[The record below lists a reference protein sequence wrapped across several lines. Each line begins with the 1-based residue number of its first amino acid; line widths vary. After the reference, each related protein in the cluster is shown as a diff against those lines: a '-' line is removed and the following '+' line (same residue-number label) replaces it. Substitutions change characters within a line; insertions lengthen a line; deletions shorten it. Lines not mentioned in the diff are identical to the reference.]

1 MPEHP
6 ILFSGPMVQAIREG
20 QKSVTRRVIKPQPP
34 DGLTPAPCHY
44 SSTGWALQHASGRCE
59 CGAEVRCPYGVPGD
73 HLWVREAT
81 RIDDRATPAGYQTA
95 SYVADGQ
102 PVLVDGKPC
111 RWFGKRDYRPPMF
124 MPRVWSRILLTN
136 KSVRVERVQ
145 DITEEGAK
153 AEGCWDMQDAD
164 GSSGWGA
171 GTPAPQQYT
180 YRNTF
185 RHLWDSIN
193 SKRGFSWEFNPL
205 VFVVEFS

>member
-1 MPEHP
+1 MMAEHP
-6 ILFSGPMVQAIREG
+6 ILFSTPMVLAILDG
-20 QKSVTRRVIKPQPP
+20 KKSVTRRVIKPQPQ
-34 DGLTPAPCHY
+34 DCSAGI
-44 SSTGWALQHASGRCE
+44 RCPY
-59 CGAEVRCPYGVPGD
+59 VRCPYGGPGD
-73 HLWVREAT
+73 ELWLREAT
-81 RIDDRATPAGYQTA
+81 RIDDRTTPAGYQTA
-95 SYVADGQ
+95 SYVADEEL
-102 PVLVDGKPC
+102 VLIDGKPC
-111 RWFGKRDYRPPMF
+111 RWFGKRTYKPPMF
-124 MPRVWSRILLTN
+124 MPRAWSRILLTN